1 MSKSIVR
8 SITSLGTFLW
18 SLIIQL
24 HVFQLWE
31 PVWAYGSEN
40 EPDDDTEYRNN
51 DEVHQFESYSPKLT
65 DDPIPGRKEMPV
77 PSALPPV
84 LVTPPAIHATPTV
97 YSPYKLRA
105 CEKKTDL
112 YILQPE
118 RLNTSGQSNPLKGKL
133 TNCHVTGCE
142 RPFSVQKIRHTNL
155 ILLVVDTLCPC
166 GSKQLSI
173 EPIEAVTEPGAC
185 TARRERLYRRR
196 PPKCINY
203 HPEEME
209 IKYCGN
215 SISRFNEF
223 GLVSNLMIVSAIT
236 ATHFT

>member
-1 MSKSIVR
+1 DVDIKSDDETNSYESKNLSE
-8 SITSLGTFLW
+8 
-18 SLIIQL
+18 
-24 HVFQLWE
+24 E
-31 PVWAYGSEN
+31 PAAGSDKA
-40 EPDDDTEYRNN
+40 PSFPA
-51 DEVHQFESYSPKLT
+51 VASPPT
-65 DDPIPGRKEMPV
+65 V
-77 PSALPPV
+77 
-84 LVTPPAIHATPTV
+84 PPASHATSAQYTINKVRP
-97 YSPYKLRA
+97 

-142 RPFSVQKIRHTNL
+142 RPFSVQKILHTNL

-173 EPIEAVTEPGAC
+173 EPVEAVNEPGVC
-185 TARRERLYRRR
+185 STRRERLYRRR

-209 IKYCGN
+209 IKYCGSAN
-215 SISRFNEF
+215 KFYLSYGLIVALLSIY
-223 GLVSNLMIVSAIT
+223 
-236 ATHFT
+236 FT